1 MLKLELKFSLRG
13 RRHVCGMLAGAFG
26 LLVAIGASGE
36 SASTVEPEVRVTA
49 QAWPEADA
57 MFHRDP
63 RWLGGDDAYSID
75 LGNGRI
81 AWFFGDSFVAP
92 TVEGD
97 RRGCTMVRNSVGL
110 QTGDD
115 PVDADFKCFWR
126 DEDGKPASFIA
137 NDDPDYYWPGG
148 GVLNDG
154 KILAFFMRSRDTEDD
169 LHFKITGWGAAIVDN
184 LAETPDKWR
193 VTKLAVPQNKFDIMV
208 GSATVLVDG
217 DYIKA
222 FSASWGKRHDVH
234 LVRWPLASAMRGDLS
249 HPEWWAGE
257 SRGWVD
263 QDELDEL
270 PAPVITPGST
280 EFVVLHSQELSKYV
294 QMQFTGFPQSLIGAR
309 FAPALVGPWTALE
322 PFFEPEEMRLK
333 DPGVMLYA
341 AKPHPEQKSD
351 GLAMTY
357 CSNTVKLARVLE
369 ENNFYYP
376 RFIRIKF
383 QSSAK

>member
-1 MLKLELKFSLRG
+1 MS
-13 RRHVCGMLAGAFG
+13 
-26 LLVAIGASGE
+26 LLVAIMADGE
-36 SASTVEPEVRVTA
+36 SAPTGDRDVRVTA
-49 QAWPEADA
+49 EAWPEADA

-75 LGNGRI
+75 LGEGRI
-81 AWFFGDSFVAP
+81 VWFFGDSFVAP
-92 TVEGD
+92 AVKGE
-97 RRGCTMVRNSVGL
+97 RKGCTMVRNSVGL
-110 QTGDD
+110 QTGGD
-115 PVDADFKCFWR
+115 PVQADFKCYWR
-126 DEDGKPASFIA
+126 EEDGKPASFIA
-137 NDDPDYYWPGG
+137 NADPDYYWPGG

-154 KILAFFMRSRDTEDD
+154 KILAFFMRSRDTEGE
-169 LHFKITGWGAAIVDN
+169 LNFKITGWGAAIIDD
-184 LAETPDKWR
+184 LGETPDTWR
-193 VTKLAVPQNKFDIMV
+193 VTNLTVPQNKFDIMV

-234 LVRWPLASAMRGDLS
+234 LVRWPLKRAMHGDLS

-263 QDELDEL
+263 QDALDEL

-280 EFVVLHSQELSKYV
+280 EFVVLHSKELGKYF

-322 PFFEPEEMRLK
+322 PFFEPDEMRLK

-383 QSSAK
+383 QTSAK